1 MHFLPKDISS
11 RLPSGE
17 YIRISNSKLHLI
29 RCSELPQALETI
41 TSKELTPF
49 PPFDGSKFAQI
60 LDEEMGFL

>member
-17 YIRISNSKLHLI
+17 CVRISNCKIHLN
-29 RCSELPQALETI
+29 RRSELPQALETV
-41 TSKELTPF
+41 TSKKPSSF
-49 PPFDGSKFAQI
+49 PPFDGSKFARI